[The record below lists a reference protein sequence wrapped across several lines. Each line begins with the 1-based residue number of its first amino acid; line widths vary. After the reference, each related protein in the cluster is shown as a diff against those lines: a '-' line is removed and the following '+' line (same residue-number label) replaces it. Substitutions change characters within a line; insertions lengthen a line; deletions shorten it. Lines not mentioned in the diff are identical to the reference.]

1 MGAKRLLRPAVSATV
16 CVVLTAFGG
25 TGLAVTLRSAPSPA
39 AAPSAVPVSPVRFQ
53 TFELPGETLPTA
65 SPTVRPVVKKKKVAP
80 KKVVVRATPKPA
92 TPPHRRRRQPCRQRP
107 SRHRSPSS
115 SRPKASGTGQ
125 NNTALL
131 IGINKAPGSDVLQ
144 GMVEDTKTMRTML
157 LRAGYK
163 SENIKVLTDKH
174 ATKAAILQALD
185 SLARRTSGKGTA
197 VVSISSHSGISGGDM
212 TFATGGGGRVSRA
225 ELASRLAKV
234 RGRLWTTISTCYSAA
249 YDTPGITGSNRIA
262 MFTASKDELSY
273 QNAAG
278 SLSIVYMVQR
288 GDARARHPLRRGRVR
303 VRVVAAARRQAL
315 RSKVPILKDG
325 IPGDVVLGRAALAS
339 ARLSAPR
346 GRRCR
351 SSDVCGRRL
360 ASSPSR
366 SRSSRASR
374 RRSASASR
382 SR

>member
-1 MGAKRLLRPAVSATV
+1 MGADRLLRSVVSAIV
-16 CVVLTAFGG
+16 CAALTASGG
-25 TGLAVTLRSAPSPA
+25 TGLAMTLRSATPTP
-39 AAPSAVPVSPVRFQ
+39 PPPPPPVRFQ
-53 TFELPGETLPTA
+53 AFELPGERVPKATPTA
-65 SPTVRPVVKKKKVAP
+65 KPVVKKKAP
-80 KKVVVRATPKPA
+80 AKKIVVRATPTPA
-92 TPPHRRRRQPCRQRP
+92 TPPATPAP
-107 SRHRSPSS
+107 TLKPVVATPKPAPKPTFVA
-115 SRPKASGTGQ
+115 PKASSGGA

-131 IGINKAPGSDVLQ
+131 IGLNKAPGSDVLQ

-163 SENIKVLTDKH
+163 SENIKVLTDSR

-278 SLSIVYMVQR
+278 SLAIVYMVQR
-288 GDARARHPLRRGRVR
+288 GMLENGIRSVEDAYAFAKRELGK
-303 VRVVAAARRQAL
+303 VAPENA
-315 RSKVPILKDG
+315 PILKDG
-325 IPGDVVLGRAALAS
+325 IPGDVVLGELH
-339 ARLSAPR
+339 
-346 GRRCR
+346 
-351 SSDVCGRRL
+351 
-360 ASSPSR
+360 
-366 SRSSRASR
+366 
-374 RRSASASR
+374 
-382 SR
+382 

>member
-1 MGAKRLLRPAVSATV
+1 MGAKGLLRPVVSATV
-16 CVVLTAFGG
+16 CVALTAFGG
-25 TGLAVTLRSAPSPA
+25 TGLAVTLRSAPSPT
-39 AAPSAVPVSPVRFQ
+39 PSTVPTSPVRFQ
-53 TFELPGETLPTA
+53 SFELPGETLPTA
-65 SPTVRPVVKKKKVAP
+65 LPTVRPAVKKKKVAAKP
-80 KKVVVRATPKPA
+80 VAVRATPRLA
-92 TPPHRRRRQPCRQRP
+92 TPPPP
-107 SRHRSPSS
+107 PTPKPAVATPKPTSKPTFAA
-115 SRPKASGTGQ
+115 PKASGSGQ

-163 SENIKVLTDKH
+163 SENIKVLTDSL

-197 VVSISSHSGISGGDM
+197 VVSISSHSGVSGGDM

-288 GDARARHPLRRGRVR
+288 GMLERGIRSVEDAYAFASSQLRAAG
-303 VRVVAAARRQAL
+303 AA
-315 RSKVPILKDG
+315 SKVPILKDG
-325 IPGDVVLGRAALAS
+325 IIGDVVLGAL
-339 ARLSAPR
+339 
-346 GRRCR
+346 
-351 SSDVCGRRL
+351 
-360 ASSPSR
+360 
-366 SRSSRASR
+366 
-374 RRSASASR
+374 
-382 SR
+382 